1 MFAVM
6 TRRPYT
12 VESFESRDLVGCP
25 LLTADLVTV
34 VPVINVMNAVRVLSF
49 LCCVNIMPLLL
60 LV

>member
-6 TRRPYT
+6 TRRLHT
-12 VESFESRDLVGCP
+12 VESFESRDLVGCCL

-49 LCCVNIMPLLL
+49 PVLC
-60 LV
+60 

>member
-6 TRRPYT
+6 TRRLHT
-12 VESFESRDLVGCP
+12 VESFESRDLVGCL

-49 LCCVNIMPLLL
+49 PVLC
-60 LV
+60 